1 MRLAVYHVHGSGNY
15 FLETNSQREAVLAA
29 RSVADQTDQP
39 ASVVMY
45 FGSRVQ
51 VVHYHPESSYK
62 IQ

>member
-1 MRLAVYHVHGSGNY
+1 MKLATYHVHGSGNY

-45 FGSRVQ
+45 FENRSRIT
-51 VVHYHPESSYK
+51 HYYPK
-62 IQ
+62 KGAAL